1 MKLTRKILKEMILKE
16 LSGTA
21 GGSADI
27 AARKKVASDVKTK
40 KSTKKTRKS
49 TWDTKKTAKTKKQS
63 AYDSAVSDYNTKQS
77 TLDTKSA
84 GEPDKF
90 QWTVGRR
97 IVTGATAPRGAS
109 NLQTRGAWTTWN
121 SEKSAAQTA
130 RDNALTAKKSKKT
143 EKDTADSEASTA
155 ETDYNQAID
164 DLTQAEKDMMAQK
177 AATSFAV
184 SAGGGGRK
192 GGKAGTAKKG
202 KKESLFRILGR
213 DLLNEIDDIKT
224 SLKNQKKLHKK

>member
-1 MKLTRKILKEMILKE
+1 MKLTKSMLIEMVKQELKEF
-16 LSGTA
+16 SGTA
-21 GGSADI
+21 QVRGAKPQGYKSAE
-27 AARKKVASDVKTK
+27 RTTK
-40 KSTKKTRKS
+40 KGTYN
-49 TWDTKKTAKTKKQS
+49 TAKTTKATKKAAKTTKQT
-63 AYDSAVSDYNTKQS
+63 AYDSAQSDYETKLATYNTRA
-77 TLDTKSA
+77 T

-109 NLQTRGAWTTWN
+109 NLQTRSAWTTWN

-130 RDNALTAKKSKKT
+130 RDNALTAKKSKKI

-192 GGKAGTAKKG
+192 GGKGGTAKAGGKG
-202 KKESLFRILGR
+202 KDESLFRILGR
-213 DLLNEIDDIKT
+213 DLINELKDIKKY
-224 SLKNQKKLHKK
+224 S